1 MNQVEQ
7 TNLSA
12 QEIAKRELLITLITS
27 LYLNLSRNDENRSF
41 LLKLKIFKKLNDLM
55 QHSHKKGLNLLN
67 NTTALC
73 YTNTIFAKLL
83 KY

>member
-1 MNQVEQ
+1 M
-7 TNLSA
+7 SP

-55 QHSHKKGLNLLN
+55 HHN
-67 NTTALC
+67 
-73 YTNTIFAKLL
+73 
-83 KY
+83 